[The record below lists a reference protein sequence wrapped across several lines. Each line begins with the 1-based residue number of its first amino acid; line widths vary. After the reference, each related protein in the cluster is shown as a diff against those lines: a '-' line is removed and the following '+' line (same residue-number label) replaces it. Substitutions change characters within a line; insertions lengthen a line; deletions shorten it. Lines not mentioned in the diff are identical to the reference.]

1 MYANTPRHT
10 CKSPIRLAL
19 KHQLWNNEETIA
31 DFCIY
36 KEGDIRSLCTYYQIR
51 ERYNSVSIREDK
63 GRNFKPSHSTV
74 QLLLVHIMEFK
85 EASITRTEN
94 HDSTKL
100 ETKSPANGSETK
112 NDCSTFGQSLIK
124 FMSLA
129 TGSVKMALQ
138 KPANYKKNINHRR
151 YLQKQ
156 LKICTRRKRRNTKCK
171 SAAAAA
177 QSKKTPPE
185 AQRFMPAAE
194 VWLRGHQ
201 GMRERGGL
209 TFARQ
214 GAGNEILPLQGNACL
229 PFEASFHTS
238 NGVLS
243 SLECSLHDL
252 PAGNNNQVA
261 FFAPHS
267 VGGAQHGRD
276 LSHLNNVNGSTFRDD
291 LLLPEVVME
300 ETESFL
306 TGEELTRALDIKD
319 LFVPDRNE
327 GFEGGAQEIEAGFS
341 YSSVDKTVFSDFN
354 VSGFNVNGFQTIP
367 STTNIISW

>member
-1 MYANTPRHT
+1 M
-10 CKSPIRLAL
+10 
-19 KHQLWNNEETIA
+19 
-31 DFCIY
+31 
-36 KEGDIRSLCTYYQIR
+36 
-51 ERYNSVSIREDK
+51 
-63 GRNFKPSHSTV
+63 

-94 HDSTKL
+94 HDPTKL
-100 ETKSPANGSETK
+100 ETKSPANGSENK

-156 LKICTRRKRRNTKCK
+156 LKICTRRKRRNTKGK
-171 SAAAAA
+171 SAAAA
-177 QSKKTPPE
+177 QSKKTPRE
-185 AQRFMPAAE
+185 AQRFMPGAE

-201 GMRERGGL
+201 GMHEHHGQA
-209 TFARQ
+209 FARQ
-214 GAGNEILPLQGNACL
+214 GAGNEILPVQGNTCL

-252 PAGNNNQVA
+252 AASTNNRQVS

-267 VGGAQHGRD
+267 VGGVQNGRD
-276 LSHLNNVNGSTFRDD
+276 LSHLNNANGSTFRDD
-291 LLLPEVVME
+291 LLLPEVITE

-327 GFEGGAQEIEAGFS
+327 GFEGGGQEIEAGFS
-341 YSSVDKTVFSDFN
+341 YSSVDKTVLSDFN
-354 VSGFNVNGFQTIP
+354 VSGYHVNGFQTIP